1 MKFLTACAKILAGVF
16 AILFIATLLL
26 SLFLFNAQWQFA
38 NPELYKRILIEE
50 RVYDSLPRLLSVQM
64 AAGLTY
70 NPCEE
75 DPSDCENEGGDI
87 SEDDEGG
94 PPDYFK
100 NLDASSWELIL
111 REILTADW
119 LQTQTESVI
128 DQFFDFLESDD
139 ASPSIS
145 ISLIELKS
153 KLMGRDGAEI
163 VLKLLDSQPTCSN
176 EQLRDLKEAFASEDS
191 NMDLLSCRPPQEILD
206 EYMASIVENL
216 DEVIG
221 DLPDEAVIGEGFMDE
236 ESGES
241 TTSEGEGI
249 QIGNT
254 LRRIMTY
261 LRLSLIVPGVFLLL
275 IAVFGVRSF
284 RDLLRW
290 WGIPLLITG
299 LLALIISVLSM
310 PLFNWFLRTYVE
322 GQIPGYL
329 SQEFIEFGFE
339 VGRSTIRSYVK
350 AVTLQAGGIALV
362 GLVATTISAFI
373 KPRRTELIE

>member
-1 MKFLTACAKILAGVF
+1 MKFLTACARLLAGIF
-16 AILFIATLLL
+16 AILFIITLLL
-26 SLFLFNAQWQFA
+26 SLFLFNAQRHFG

-50 RVYDSLPRLLSVQM
+50 RVYDSLPRLLSVQIAEGM
-64 AAGLTY
+64 TY

-75 DPSDCENEGGDI
+75 DPSDCENDEGEI
-87 SEDDEGG
+87 SEDEDGG

-100 NLDASSWELIL
+100 NLDAAQWESLL
-111 REILTADW
+111 REILSAEW

-128 DQFFDFLESDD
+128 DQFSEFLESDD
-139 ASPSIS
+139 TTPSIS

-153 KLMGRDGAEI
+153 QLMGRNGAET
-163 VLKLLDSQPTCSN
+163 VLKLLEAQPTCN
-176 EQLRDLKEAFASEDS
+176 DEQLRELKQAFASEES
-191 NMDLLSCRPPQEILD
+191 YMDLLSCRPSQEILD
-206 EYMASIVENL
+206 EYMLSIEENL
-216 DEVIG
+216 DEVVG
-221 DLPDEAVIGEGFMDE
+221 EFPDEAVIGENFMDGDP
-236 ESGES
+236 GES
-241 TTSEGEGI
+241 SASDDGDM
-249 QIGNT
+249 QIGQT
-254 LRRIMTY
+254 IRRIRSY
-261 LRLSLIVPGVFLLL
+261 LRLSLVVPGVLLLL
-275 IAVFGVRSF
+275 IGVFGVRSF

-299 LLALIISVLSM
+299 LVALVISVLSM

-329 SQEFIEFGFE
+329 SQEFVDFGFE

-362 GLVATTISAFI
+362 GLAATTISAFI